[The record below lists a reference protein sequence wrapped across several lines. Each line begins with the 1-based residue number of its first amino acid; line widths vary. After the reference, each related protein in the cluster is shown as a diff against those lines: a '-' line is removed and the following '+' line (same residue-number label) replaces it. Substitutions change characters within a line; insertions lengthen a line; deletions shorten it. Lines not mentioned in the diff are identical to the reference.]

1 MLSRMAA
8 QAKPAY
14 EPRPPPCSV
23 ETSLNMIRRAVQS
36 GQIQPL
42 PSVRRT
48 LRHLEEQAEKQWEAL
63 AFDEGS
69 RWPVPSA

>member
-8 QAKPAY
+8 NV
-14 EPRPPPCSV
+14 PPQPVHSV
-23 ETSLNMIRRAVQS
+23 EYSLNMIRRAVQS

-48 LRHLEEQAEKQWEAL
+48 LRQLEEQAEKQWEAL
-63 AFDEGS
+63 AFDEAS
-69 RWPVPSA
+69 RWPVPSI